1 MDVINFSLI
10 KELIIIILLSCVL
23 LLLLLFFHQG
33 PIQTSFAEL
42 CRDGRVRTTFTQ
54 T

>member
-1 MDVINFSLI
+1 MDKQSNRILMDVINFSLI

-23 LLLLLFFHQG
+23 LLLLFFHQG

-42 CRDGRVRTTFTQ
+42 GTPY
-54 T
+54 

>member
-10 KELIIIILLSCVL
+10 KELIIIILLSCV
-23 LLLLLFFHQG
+23 LLLLFFHQG

>member
-1 MDVINFSLI
+1 MDVINFSLF

-33 PIQTSFAEL
+33 PIETSLAEL
-42 CRDGRVRTTFTQ
+42 GTPH
-54 T
+54 